1 MKLRMSLW
9 LCLCLV
15 MSLFTPQG
23 VANQTT
29 VSYASE
35 AAYVKTGGADL
46 NMRSEPKKAGSVL
59 VKIPNGSTIT
69 YVEDAGTADGHN
81 WVKITY
87 NGKEG
92 YAAAE
97 YVIKGTAPTAAPTT
111 APTTTP
117 AAEQTTAPTA
127 VPQPTTVTVY
137 RTQVSYKAV
146 SVKAVTA
153 KKNTIIYKNTA
164 RKKRTVMKKGKTVT
178 ILGEKTKGKT
188 KWFRVQYKIKK
199 KKVKGY
205 IKESDVKMNLKS
217 SAAGLVTGV
226 KTALRVR
233 KKPGTKGAYY
243 KIRGKE
249 LVLAKKQYVTITKV
263 RTVKKQKWY
272 QIAFDYYGT
281 PYKGYV
287 QSKYIKLT
295 KKKVQKKVAV
305 RVLSQRD
312 FEADLTAQGFPDSYK
327 LCPSSSQAYKQFGN
341 SVVIDVLQL
350 IGIEIGKV
358 LPDSES

>member
-23 VANQTT
+23 VADQTT

-111 APTTTP
+111 AP
-117 AAEQTTAPTA
+117 
-127 VPQPTTVTVY
+127 
-137 RTQVSYKAV
+137 K
-146 SVKAVTA
+146 
-153 KKNTIIYKNTA
+153 
-164 RKKRTVMKKGKTVT
+164 
-178 ILGEKTKGKT
+178 
-188 KWFRVQYKIKK
+188 
-199 KKVKGY
+199 
-205 IKESDVKMNLKS
+205 
-217 SAAGLVTGV
+217 
-226 KTALRVR
+226 
-233 KKPGTKGAYY
+233 
-243 KIRGKE
+243 
-249 LVLAKKQYVTITKV
+249 
-263 RTVKKQKWY
+263 
-272 QIAFDYYGT
+272 
-281 PYKGYV
+281 
-287 QSKYIKLT
+287 
-295 KKKVQKKVAV
+295 
-305 RVLSQRD
+305 
-312 FEADLTAQGFPDSYK
+312 
-327 LCPSSSQAYKQFGN
+327 
-341 SVVIDVLQL
+341 
-350 IGIEIGKV
+350 
-358 LPDSES
+358 